1 MAHKA
6 YTKEKFPLCH
16 LCVLCVFVF
25 NIFTECRIWKGMKLM
40 VELLA
45 PVGSREALVAAVE
58 SGADAVYLAGKMF
71 GARASAPNFNDEELA
86 DAVEFAHLRS
96 VLVYVTVNTLVDNIE
111 IPSLS
116 IYLQYLYNIGVDAII
131 VQDIGVFEIARQI
144 IPGMPIHA
152 STQMTVHNLEGVQF
166 LTELGFARVVVSR
179 ELSMDDISY
188 ICKNTD
194 TEIEAFVHGAL
205 CISYSGQCL
214 MSSMIGGRSGN
225 RGRCAQPCRLPYT
238 LVDEQGNDLLVES
251 DAGEYLLS
259 PKDLNTL
266 ELLPELIHAGVTSF
280 KIEGRMKRPEY
291 VAVAVDT
298 YRRAIDACL
307 MNPDQYVVAEQ
318 EQKELAQIFNRDFTT
333 AYLVSN
339 HGRKMMSDRRP
350 NNRGVRIG
358 RVVDYQ
364 YQERIATIKLDETLA
379 INDIVD
385 FWVKVGGRV
394 SVTVSSMTVNGQK
407 VTSAPAGAE
416 VALHVPSP
424 VRMNDRVFKVF
435 DASLMERAR
444 SFFSEP
450 NAVKRIAVDIEVTA
464 CVGQPLE
471 VRIQDEDGFRGQAKT
486 SFIAEHAIKRPLTSE
501 IIAKQVDRLGSTI
514 FRINTLECNIMGEVM
529 VPISEI
535 NDVRRRAVEE
545 LEKSRLAPFHR
556 EIVATKKYAV
566 GDFITRAFKNVKSHP
581 LLVVNVDTIDKLNV
595 ALQNGADGIMFG
607 GENFDHK
614 VITSETYGQAVAIVR
629 EHGKKIILS
638 TPRIIKQWQMD
649 SVKKELILFQEL
661 QPDAISIS
669 NIGALHVAKQLTSLP
684 LHGDYPL
691 NIYNDVSIAFLA
703 GQGIASMTLSPE
715 LNFSQIEEL
724 TGNRNV
730 ALECLVHGYI
740 TLMVS
745 EYCAVGSY
753 LGKLDT
759 GKCNQACQRREYW
772 LNDRKN
778 ERFPVVTDQFC
789 RMHILNA
796 KELSMLPHVPRFA
809 MMGIERIRIEG
820 KKSTL
825 DHLGKITKLYREILE
840 QGDRHPLLVQDK
852 LKTIEHEDVT
862 RGHYFRGVL

>member
-1 MAHKA
+1 M
-6 YTKEKFPLCH
+6 
-16 LCVLCVFVF
+16 
-25 NIFTECRIWKGMKLM
+25 I
-40 VELLA
+40 ELLA
-45 PVGSREALVAAVE
+45 PVGSREALIAAVE

-71 GARASAPNFNDEELA
+71 GARASAPNFDDEELA
-86 DAVEFAHLRS
+86 EAVKFAHLRS

-111 IPSLS
+111 IPALS
-116 IYLQYLYNIGVDAII
+116 IYLQYLYKIGVDAII

-144 IPGMPIHA
+144 IPEMPIHA

-166 LTELGFARVVVSR
+166 LAELGFARVVVSR
-179 ELSMDDISY
+179 ELSMDDINY
-188 ICKNTD
+188 ICKNTKV
-194 TEIEAFVHGAL
+194 EIEAFVHGAL

-238 LVDEQGNDLLVES
+238 LVDEQGNDLLVEA

-266 ELLPELIHAGVTSF
+266 ELMPKLIDAGVTTF

-291 VAVAVDT
+291 VAVAIDT
-298 YRRAIDACL
+298 YRRAIDACII
-307 MNPDQYVVAEQ
+307 NPDEYIVAEQ

-333 AYLVSN
+333 AYLISN

-358 RVVDYQ
+358 RVIDYQ
-364 YQERIATIKLDETLA
+364 YQERIATIKLDEPLS

-394 SVTVSSMTVNGQK
+394 SVTVSSMTVKGQR
-407 VTSAPAGAE
+407 VTSAPTGVE
-416 VALHVPSP
+416 VAIHVPSP
-424 VRMNDRVFKVF
+424 VRTNDRVFKVF

-444 SFFSEP
+444 SFYTEP
-450 NAVKRIAVDIEVTA
+450 NAVKRIAVDISVTVR
-464 CVGQPLE
+464 VGQPLE
-471 VRIQDEDGFRGQAKT
+471 ISIQDANGFRGQAVT
-486 SFIAEHAIKRPLTSE
+486 SFIAEQAIKRPLTSE
-501 IIAKQVDRLGSTI
+501 VIAKQVDRLGSTI
-514 FRINTLECNIMGEVM
+514 FRVKSLECNIIGEVM

-545 LEKSRLAPFHR
+545 LEKARLAPFR
-556 EIVATKKYAV
+556 RTVLAIKKYV
-566 GDFITRAFKNVKSHP
+566 VRDFIPGTAKNAKSGVQHP
-581 LLVVNVDTIDKLNV
+581 LLVANVDTIEKLNV
-595 ALQNGADGIMFG
+595 ALQNGADSIMFG
-607 GENFDHK
+607 GETFDHK
-614 VITSETYGQAVAIVR
+614 VITPEVYGQAVAIVH
-629 EHGKKIILS
+629 EQGKKIILN

-649 SVKKELILFQEL
+649 SMKKELTLFQEL

-669 NIGALHVAKQLTSLP
+669 NLGTLHVAKQLTSVP

-691 NIYNDVSIAFLA
+691 NIYNDVSIAFLN

-724 TGNRNV
+724 ASSQKV

-740 TLMVS
+740 TLMIS

-759 GKCNQACQRREYW
+759 GKCNQACLRREYW

-796 KELSMLPHVPRFA
+796 KELSMLPHVPKFA

-820 KKSTL
+820 KKSTV

-840 QGDRHPLLVQDK
+840 QGDKHSLFIQDK
-852 LKTIEHEDVT
+852 LKTIEHEDIT